1 MAHKPLLPTT
11 EFMTLPIPTM
21 AELPDSYQFTKDIPV
36 PAHPEFKRAN
46 TQTFP
51 KQ

>member
-11 EFMTLPIPTM
+11 EFMTLPIPVM
-21 AELPDSYQFTKDIPV
+21 AQLPDTYQYTQDIPV
-36 PAHPEFKRAN
+36 AANPNYKRHV

-51 KQ
+51 KR

>member
-11 EFMTLPIPTM
+11 EFITLPIPVM
-21 AELPDSYQFTKDIPV
+21 AQLPDTYQYSQDLPV
-36 PAHPEFKRAN
+36 AANAEFKRAN

-51 KQ
+51 KK